1 MQYLKNTLISTF
13 VMICLFF
20 FMGIGKID
28 KIKKTYIKDEVI
40 VFVDMKVKRNVPL
53 NKISNFTKRYQEF
66 VDQTEI
72 NSLGW
77 SYHKSGNKIVL
88 IERYKNEDANIITAK
103 NISPNGIRYNLLKE
117 AENYFK
123 IEKVS
128 VFGAFTEKLID
139 FNLKTAEALE
149 FDFDFEYYPIIS
161 GYSRNLN

>member
-28 KIKKTYIKDEVI
+28 KIKKTYIKVEVI

-88 IERYKNEDANIITAK
+88 IERYKNELIKDK
-103 NISPNGIRYNLLKE
+103 
-117 AENYFK
+117 
-123 IEKVS
+123 S
-128 VFGAFTEKLID
+128 VFNHLETCIIN
-139 FNLKTAEALE
+139 NLEILNKE
-149 FDFDFEYYPIIS
+149 FK
-161 GYSRNLN
+161 